1 MKNKK
6 GGKAQKFI
14 SQVEKQVKSGGDP
27 RARKIEEERAA
38 EKKRKEAAKLEEEE
52 KKKLFRPV
60 ATQKVANGKKI
71 KKEEIE
77 DIEEIKSRLE
87 DTRNVLNFIF
97 FVFENYSKS
106 HNF

>member
-77 DIEEIKSRLE
+77 DIEEIKSRLQ

-97 FVFENYSKS
+97 FVFENNSKS